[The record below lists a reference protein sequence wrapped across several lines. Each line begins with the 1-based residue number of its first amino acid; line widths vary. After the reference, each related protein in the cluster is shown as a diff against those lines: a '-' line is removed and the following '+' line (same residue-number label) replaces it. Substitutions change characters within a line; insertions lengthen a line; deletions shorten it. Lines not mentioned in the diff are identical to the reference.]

1 MRFHIIMSTGD
12 VMQCRSLDCSI
23 PAHYEDVSTA
33 RAHYE
38 EIADAEFRPMVSH
51 TRRHTPQKRAEPA
64 GAQALRLRQA
74 QAIAEQERA
83 LERDFENLNA
93 NFQRF
98 RTSPEASAPPVERGD
113 WRAKQASDAQ
123 RNGDAHHDAN
133 PDTSVSGYHDSS
145 VQEGDDDF
153 VDDDSLPWELRPF

>member
-51 TRRHTPQKRAEPA
+51 TRCPSSQERAEPA
-64 GAQALRLRQA
+64 GAQALRVRQA
-74 QAIAEQERA
+74 QLLAKEDEVLQRK
-83 LERDFENLNA
+83 FENLNEM
-93 NFQRF
+93 FQSF
-98 RTSPEASAPPVERGD
+98 RSSPEASAPPVDRGD
-113 WRAKQASDAQ
+113 WRAKQSSDAE

-133 PDTSVSGYHDSS
+133 PDTSVSGYHDAS